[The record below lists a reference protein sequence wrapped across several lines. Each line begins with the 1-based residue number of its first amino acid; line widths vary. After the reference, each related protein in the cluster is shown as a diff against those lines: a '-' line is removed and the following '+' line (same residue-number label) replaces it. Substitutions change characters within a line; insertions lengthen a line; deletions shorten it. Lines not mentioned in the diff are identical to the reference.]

1 MSDVNIRSGNLLV
14 LSFGST
20 GVTTATANQNSLP
33 AYKASPYSTFQ
44 AIVSSTTFG
53 ALTGTATI
61 QCSNDIWTGTG
72 FTVNSLITTSTS
84 TTVTSPQN
92 LFAAGVSQL
101 NDQYSPA
108 VAVGMSVV
116 GPGIPLGTY
125 VATVTNNGSIVLSA
139 AATITSTNGGASL
152 TFFNNNWVAT
162 ALGTITLTGTT
173 SATAPSLSDG
183 FTTVAPWKFVRAVI
197 SNITGT
203 GATIS
208 VLVGI

>member
-33 AYKASPYSTFQ
+33 AYKASPWTTFQ
-44 AIVSSTTFG
+44 AIVSSASFG
-53 ALTGTATI
+53 ALTGTVAI
-61 QCSNDIWTGTG
+61 QGSNDIWSGTG
-72 FTVNSLITTSTS
+72 FTINSLVTTSTS

-92 LFAAGVSQL
+92 LFAAGATQL

-125 VATVTNNGSIVLSA
+125 VATVTNNGSIILSA
-139 AATITSTNGGASL
+139 AATVTSISGGASL
-152 TFFNNNWVAT
+152 TFFTNNWTAT
-162 ALGTITLTGTT
+162 ALGTIALTGTT

-183 FTTVAPWKFVRAVI
+183 FANVAPWKFVRAVV

-203 GATIS
+203 GATVQ
-208 VLVGI
+208 VLAGI